1 MHDDRFRRA
10 KNMNDNVFVYGLY
23 LIAAAFTT
31 AFAVLVLPPL
41 AQDPDVFGALAAG
54 FVNPYAAGY
63 STDVIMCWLALALLV
78 VHDRAQLAIRHGHWY
93 LLLGL
98 APGVAVGLSLYLASR
113 HKQLLSR
120 RLAG

>member
-1 MHDDRFRRA
+1 
-10 KNMNDNVFVYGLY
+10 MNDTAFVTGMY

-41 AQDPDVFGALAAG
+41 AENPDVVGAFAAG

-63 STDVIMCWLALALLV
+63 STDVIMCWFALALLV
-78 VHDRAQLAIRHGHWY
+78 VHDRSQLNIRNGHWY

-98 APGVAVGLSLYLASR
+98 VPGVAVGLALYLASR
-113 HKQLLSR
+113 HKQLQQPR
-120 RLAG
+120 A